1 MSRNRRNIGLDEEV
15 AEALD
20 VFGQRKKKQEGRDP
34 SFSDLIEE
42 LGEKDDEFK
51 SILREKKEEKERE
64 RVSLSDKLG
73 F

>member
-1 MSRNRRNIGLDEEV
+1 MSRNRRNIGLDEEI

-20 VFGQRKKKQEGRDP
+20 VFGQRKKKREGRDP

-42 LGEKDDEFK
+42 LGEKDPEFRD
-51 SILREKKEEKERE
+51 ILHEKKEEKKRE
-64 RVSLSDKLG
+64 KVSLSDQLG